1 MLRTLARR
9 SKEPLFPDHARA
21 VCDNAGDSREELR
34 AMGVDQLSLFGSVAR
49 DEAGEGS
56 DVDILVQFAPGAHI
70 GMFEFLEVQEVL
82 ASLLS
87 AEVDLAT
94 PASLH
99 PRLRDAI
106 LEEAIL
112 AA

>member
-1 MLRTLARR
+1 MKRDATLKVLAA
-9 SKEPLFPDHARA
+9 H
-21 VCDNAGDSREELR
+21 REELR
-34 AMGVDQLSLFGSVAR
+34 AMGVERLSLFGSVAR
-49 DEAGEGS
+49 DEAVEGS
-56 DVDILVQFAPGAHI
+56 DIDILVEFVPGARI
-70 GMFEFLEVQEVL
+70 GMFEFLDVQGTL
-82 ASLLS
+82 SSLLG

-106 LEEAIL
+106 LREAVV

>member
-1 MLRTLARR
+1 VEVRLMRRDQALKVLAA
-9 SKEPLFPDHARA
+9 H
-21 VCDNAGDSREELR
+21 REELR
-34 AMGVDQLSLFGSVAR
+34 AMGVERLSLFGSVAR

-56 DVDILVQFAPGAHI
+56 DVDVLVEFVPGVRI
-70 GMFEFLEVQEVL
+70 GMFEFLDVQETL
-82 ASLLS
+82 AGLLG

-106 LEEAIL
+106 LREAVL